1 MQYAKQRE
9 LISNLDKKLDY
20 HNLQKDRHP
29 YINELRSFM
38 EEKRRA
44 TNNPESKKMN
54 TPHDV
59 ARNDDYY
66 AK

>member
-1 MQYAKQRE
+1 M
-9 LISNLDKKLDY
+9 DKKLDY

-44 TNNPESKKMN
+44 TNHPENKKMN